1 MTIMLTKEVFVM
13 DMIMIMSIKISM
25 QIKLFSVPLF
35 QNMGV
40 LGEEKT
46 KREKSTLCTVYD

>member
-1 MTIMLTKEVFVM
+1 MTIMLIKEVFVM

-40 LGEEKT
+40 LGEGKT